1 MLEVVDL
8 HIYNGRE
15 VLVENFSFS
24 LKKGQH
30 KVITGDSGTGKTT
43 LLYALLGFFP
53 VKQGRICWHEEATGR
68 CVDDPLLIRQQTAW
82 LPQDFTMPV
91 DKPRELVDLLAGF
104 SDNKHYFDADM
115 LAYYLDQLGLSPVI
129 LDQHTHTLSGGERQ
143 RILFAIALAMNKP
156 LILMDEPTSALD
168 RKSIDKL
175 FRVIDSIK
183 DRIALLSVSH
193 HPDWVRV
200 CDQEMII
207 DKK

>member
-15 VLVENFSFS
+15 ALVENFSFT
-24 LKKGQH
+24 LKKGEH

-43 LLYALLGFFP
+43 LLYTLLGFHP
-53 VKQGRICWHEEATGR
+53 VKQGHIYWHEEASGR
-68 CVDDPLLIRQQTAW
+68 CIDDPLLLRQQTAW

-91 DKPRELVDLLAGF
+91 EKPAELVDMLAGF
-104 SDNKHYFDADM
+104 SANKHYFDADM
-115 LAYYLDQLGLSPVI
+115 VAYYLDQLGLSQAI
-129 LDQHTHTLSGGERQ
+129 LDQDTHTLSGGERQ
-143 RILFAIALAMNKP
+143 RVLFSLTLAMNKP
-156 LILMDEPTSALD
+156 LIMMDEPTSALD

-193 HPDWVRV
+193 HPDWVKV

-207 DKK
+207 DKR